1 MVGNVNVTAE
11 KVIFLDIDGVLND
24 EGDRLK
30 KGVYIEDEMVAR
42 LKKIVEATG
51 AQIVLSSSWRKA
63 YFDYLENLENG
74 VENNQAELNMLHDIL
89 KRYDLSISGRTDY
102 ISSGPY
108 ARPAEIRAWL
118 ATANDVKSFI
128 ILDDDDFWAWNWL
141 SDRFVMTKKRGE
153 NGTWI
158 RGLDDEHIV
167 RAVDILNRKNQIP
180 KHETMPW

>member
-1 MVGNVNVTAE
+1 MSKLNRRMCVTSD

-24 EGDRLK
+24 EGANLRN
-30 KGVYIEDEMVAR
+30 GVYIDNDMVIR

-63 YFDYLENLENG
+63 YFDFLENLENG
-74 VENNQAELNMLHDIL
+74 LESNQAELIMLHDMFEQHGLQI
-89 KRYDLSISGRTDY
+89 KDRTEY

-118 ATANDVKSFI
+118 ASAYDIKSFV

-141 SDRFVMTKKRGE
+141 SDRFVMTKRHGE
-153 NGTWI
+153 DGSWV
-158 RGLDDEHIV
+158 RGLDDENVTQAI
-167 RAVDILNRKNQIP
+167 AILNK
-180 KHETMPW
+180 